1 MAPRKEY
8 DAKMMTVSGKHLGAK
23 KHHESV
29 HMKHIMPNVSQGGL
43 TGVHFVSHDAMNA
56 GHTFQPYPFNKGLER
71 RIYGGVE
78 HQIMHTLGDTHPVR
92 MRSENLQKMV
102 KSTVGNAYNLANPG
116 KGHVGEA
123 HHDNTVKGSLLGH
136 VATQP
141 QRYGQVP
148 YPGRFF

>member
-1 MAPRKEY
+1 MPRKHEVEHLTE
-8 DAKMMTVSGKHLGAK
+8 MGKRLGAK
-23 KHHESV
+23 KHHESK
-29 HMKHIMPNVSQGGL
+29 HLKHIMPDVSQGGL
-43 TGVHFVSHDAMNA
+43 TGVRFISHDSQNA
-56 GHTFQPYPFNKGLER
+56 GHTFQPYPFNKGVES

-78 HQIMHTLGDTHPVR
+78 HQILHTSGEPHPVR

-116 KGHVGEA
+116 HGHVGA
-123 HHDNTVKGSLLGH
+123 KHKDNTVKGSLLGR

-141 QRYGQVP
+141 SRYGQVP